1 MFQYLQLVY
10 ELALTLQILIQVLLP
25 RGILLPAS
33 ILITCSILYYTVI
46 ISRNNRL
53 LFCCLTKHNNETRD
67 IPLFSSLNVNT
78 CILQMEAMYLEKF
91 LLLLLGRNVLS
102 TVFAFVTFS
111 RYFSQQYSMTQIN
124 CFPAKIVATH
134 RENNLLLQE
143 QMWTTLSH
151 PLLIFKR

>member
-91 LLLLLGRNVLS
+91 LLLLLGSNVLS

-124 CFPAKIVATH
+124 CFPAKIVATQFASSRANVDH
-134 RENNLLLQE
+134 
-143 QMWTTLSH
+143 TLPSLAH
-151 PLLIFKR
+151 I